1 MSSVAD
7 ILRVLPDFQ
16 QPSAPE
22 ILVDQ
27 ACPPW
32 CNDLIMDAGSVGSS
46 ACSSPSTNP
55 PEDSYRSN
63 GSSSSVQ
70 SSQLTLRLFEAAE
83 LLSISG
89 DSLGVSAPCNEQ
101 ENTSPGSGLC
111 LPDRPVHSLSR
122 RRIASNIPTL
132 RFQLE
137 LPPSQQLSFPD
148 PDYGFDS
155 STQSVGAGSISLAGD
170 LSCHGHADPITPID
184 QIIYT
189 PEFPPQLLRFDKR
202 PAYQSPCIEKDGV
215 FSQPVTCVPSLS
227 PYDPHP
233 GSLSFSGAEYSYSKP
248 SPFHTSRMHNY
259 SSPSLPLASFHAS
272 VQGASSCLVPFEV
285 EGCQSAAQGQDITYL
300 AHLPRRLSYHGGSEL
315 LDSGLFLRMPS
326 ATYPCLSEEGNMAT
340 TLGRLEL
347 APPAVIRPFFTSD
360 FPCPASGSSPHTPLD
375 DFMAASVHDGSLS
388 L

>member
-1 MSSVAD
+1 
-7 ILRVLPDFQ
+7 
-16 QPSAPE
+16 
-22 ILVDQ
+22 
-27 ACPPW
+27 
-32 CNDLIMDAGSVGSS
+32 MDAGSVGSS

-55 PEDSYRSN
+55 PEDSYQSN
-63 GSSSSVQ
+63 GSSSVQ

-89 DSLGVSAPCNEQ
+89 DSLGVSAPCSEQ
-101 ENTSPGSGLC
+101 ENISPGSGLC

-148 PDYGFDS
+148 PDYDFDS
-155 STQSVGAGSISLAGD
+155 STQSLGTGSISLAGSQFPY
-170 LSCHGHADPITPID
+170 LSCHGHPADPITPID
-184 QIIYT
+184 QIIHT

-215 FSQPVTCVPSLS
+215 YSHPVTCIPSLS

-233 GSLSFSGAEYSYSKP
+233 GSLSFSGAEYSSSKP
-248 SPFHTSRMHNY
+248 SPFHTSRVHNY
-259 SSPSLPLASFHAS
+259 SSPSLQLASFHAS
-272 VQGASSCLVPFEV
+272 VPGASSCLVPFEV
-285 EGCQSAAQGQDITYL
+285 EGCQSTAQGQDIAYL
-300 AHLPRRLSYHGGSEL
+300 THLPRRLSYHGDSEL
-315 LDSGLFLRMPS
+315 LDSGLPLRMPS
-326 ATYPCLSEEGNMAT
+326 ATYPYLSEEGNMAT

-360 FPCPASGSSPHTPLD
+360 FPCPASGNSPHGPLD
-375 DFMAASVHDGSLS
+375 DFMAASVHDESLS